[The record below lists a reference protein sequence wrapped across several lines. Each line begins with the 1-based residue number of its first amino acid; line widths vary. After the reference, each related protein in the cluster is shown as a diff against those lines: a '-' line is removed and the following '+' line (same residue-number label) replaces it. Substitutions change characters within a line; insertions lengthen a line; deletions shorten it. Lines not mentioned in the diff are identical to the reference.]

1 MKSAKISPHNGFKE
15 KGIRTGAKNYA
26 KSRSTLELGLLA
38 VPAILWFIVFAYIPM
53 FGIIIAFKDFN
64 YADGIFGSAWNGL
77 ENFRYLFA
85 TNDAFRILRNTVLY
99 NIAFIVLGTV
109 IPITVAMMLDRIKS
123 RSFIKFAQTTMF
135 LPHFISWV
143 IVGFI
148 AQRFFSTN
156 TGLLNQIIE
165 MFGGEKV
172 SWYTEKLPWIFII
185 IIVRIWKVLGFNTI
199 IYYGS
204 IIGIDTSLY
213 EAARI
218 DGANEWQVARKITLP
233 LLMPTI
239 MILFIMAT
247 GNILRADF
255 GLFYYVP
262 NNQGPLYPV
271 TDVIDTYIYR
281 ALKISGDI
289 PGSSAASFVQSVA
302 GLVIVYVANYV
313 TKKIDPDNALF

>member
-1 MKSAKISPHNGFKE
+1 M
-15 KGIRTGAKNYA
+15 
-26 KSRSTLELGLLA
+26 
-38 VPAILWFIVFAYIPM
+38 
-53 FGIIIAFKDFN
+53 
-64 YADGIFGSAWNGL
+64 
-77 ENFRYLFA
+77 
-85 TNDAFRILRNTVLY
+85 
-99 NIAFIVLGTV
+99 
-109 IPITVAMMLDRIKS
+109 
-123 RSFIKFAQTTMF
+123 
-135 LPHFISWV
+135 
-143 IVGFI
+143 
-148 AQRFFSTN
+148 
-156 TGLLNQIIE
+156 
-165 MFGGEKV
+165 
-172 SWYTEKLPWIFII
+172 
-185 IIVRIWKVLGFNTI
+185 WKVIGFNTI

-204 IIGIDTSLY
+204 IIGIDSSLY

-281 ALKISGDI
+281 ALKVSGDI

-302 GLVIVYVANYV
+302 GLVIVFISNYI

>member
-1 MKSAKISPHNGFKE
+1 MKTQKKMS
-15 KGIRTGAKNYA
+15 KNYYKR
-26 KSRSTLELGLLA
+26 KSTAELGILA
-38 VPAILWFIVFAYIPM
+38 LPAVVWFIIFAYIPM
-53 FGIIIAFKDFN
+53 FGIIIAFKDFE
-64 YADGIFGSAWNGL
+64 YAKGIFGSSWNGF
-77 ENFRYLFA
+77 ENFKYLFA
-85 TNDAFRILRNTVLY
+85 TNDALRILRNTILY
-99 NIAFIVLGTV
+99 NIAFIVLGTI
-109 IPITVAMMLDRIKS
+109 IPIMVAMLLDRVKS
-123 RSFIKFAQTTMF
+123 RNFIKFCQTTMF

-143 IVGFI
+143 VVAFI
-148 AQRFFSTN
+148 AQQFFSTN
-156 TGLLNQIIE
+156 TGLLNHVIE

-172 SWYTEKLPWIFII
+172 SWYTEKTPWIFII
-185 IIVRIWKVLGFNTI
+185 IIVRMWKVIGFNTI

-204 IIGIDTSLY
+204 IIGIDSSLY

-281 ALKISGDI
+281 ALKVSGDI

-302 GLVIVYVANYV
+302 GLVIVFISNYI

>member
-1 MKSAKISPHNGFKE
+1 MLTKLTQPTDSGKSTA
-15 KGIRTGAKNYA
+15 
-26 KSRSTLELGLLA
+26 ELGILA
-38 VPAILWFIVFAYIPM
+38 LPAVVWFIIFAYIPM
-53 FGIIIAFKDFN
+53 FGIIIAFKDFE
-64 YADGIFGSAWNGL
+64 YAKGIFGSPWNGF
-77 ENFRYLFA
+77 ENFKYLFA
-85 TNDAFRILRNTVLY
+85 TNDAFRILRNTILY
-99 NIAFIVLGTV
+99 NIAFIVLGTI
-109 IPITVAMMLDRIKS
+109 IPIMVAMLLDRVKS
-123 RSFIKFAQTTMF
+123 RNFIKFCQTTMF

-143 IVGFI
+143 VVAFI
-148 AQRFFSTN
+148 AQQFFSTN
-156 TGLLNQIIE
+156 TGLLNHVIE

-172 SWYTEKLPWIFII
+172 SWYTEKTPWIFII
-185 IIVRIWKVLGFNTI
+185 IIVRMWKVIGFNTI

-204 IIGIDTSLY
+204 IIGIDSSLY

-281 ALKISGDI
+281 ALKVSGDI

-302 GLVIVYVANYV
+302 GLVIVFISNYI

>member
-1 MKSAKISPHNGFKE
+1 MKKKGSNNRAK
-15 KGIRTGAKNYA
+15 R
-26 KSRSTLELGLLA
+26 KSTAELGVLA
-38 VPAILWFIVFAYIPM
+38 MPAVIWFIVFAYIPM
-53 FGIIIAFKDFN
+53 FGIIIAFKDFD
-64 YADGIFGSAWNGL
+64 YAKGIFGSAWNGF
-77 ENFRYLFA
+77 ENFKYLFV
-85 TNDAFRILRNTVLY
+85 TNDAYRILRNTILY

-109 IPITVAMMLDRIKS
+109 IPIMVAMLLS
-123 RSFIKFAQTTMF
+123 RVTSRKFIKFCQTSMF

-143 IVGFI
+143 VVAFI
-148 AQRFFSTN
+148 AQQFFSTN
-156 TGLLNQIIE
+156 TGLMNHLIE

-172 SWYTEKLPWIFII
+172 SWYTEKIPWIFII
-185 IIVRIWKVLGFNTI
+185 IIVRLWKILGFNTI

-204 IIGIDTSLY
+204 IIGIDSSLY

-239 MILFIMAT
+239 MILFIMAI

-281 ALKISGDI
+281 ALKVSGDI
-289 PGSSAASFVQSVA
+289 PGSSAASFVQSVV
-302 GLVIVYVANYV
+302 GLVIVFIANHI

>member
-1 MKSAKISPHNGFKE
+1 MKNKE
-15 KGIRTGAKNYA
+15 VNANINPKRKSVKRKSKNYTKWRTTA
-26 KSRSTLELGLLA
+26 ELGILA
-38 VPAILWFIVFAYIPM
+38 VPAVVWFILFAYIPM
-53 FGIIIAFKDFN
+53 FGVIIAFKDFE
-64 YADGIFGSAWNGL
+64 YAKGIFGSSWNGF
-77 ENFRYLFA
+77 ENFKYLFA
-85 TNDAFRILRNTVLY
+85 TNDAFRILRNTILY
-99 NIAFIVLGTV
+99 NLAFIVTGTV
-109 IPITVAMMLDRIKS
+109 VPIAVAMLLDKIQS
-123 RSFIKFAQTTMF
+123 RNFIKFCQTTMF

-143 IVGFI
+143 IVAFI
-148 AQRFFSTN
+148 AQQFFS
-156 TGLLNQIIE
+156 LNNGFLNHIIE
-165 MFGGEKV
+165 MFGGERI
-172 SWYTEKLPWIFII
+172 SWYTEKTPWILIL
-185 IIVRIWKVLGFNTI
+185 IIVRLWKVLGFNTI

-204 IIGIDTSLY
+204 IIGIDSSLY

-218 DGANEWQVARKITLP
+218 DGASEWQVSRKITLP

-281 ALKISGDI
+281 ALKVSGDI
-289 PGSSAASFVQSVA
+289 PGSSAASFVQSVV
-302 GLVIVYVANYV
+302 GLVIVFLSNYI

>member
-1 MKSAKISPHNGFKE
+1 MKTQKKMS
-15 KGIRTGAKNYA
+15 KNYYKR
-26 KSRSTLELGLLA
+26 KSTAELGILA
-38 VPAILWFIVFAYIPM
+38 LPAVVWFIIFAYIPM
-53 FGIIIAFKDFN
+53 FGIIIAFKDFE
-64 YADGIFGSAWNGL
+64 YAKGIFGSAWNGF
-77 ENFRYLFA
+77 ENFKYLFA
-85 TNDAFRILRNTVLY
+85 TNDAFRILRNTILY
-99 NIAFIVLGTV
+99 NIAFIVLGTI
-109 IPITVAMMLDRIKS
+109 IPIMVAMLLDRVKS
-123 RSFIKFAQTTMF
+123 RNFIKFCQTTMF

-143 IVGFI
+143 VVAFI
-148 AQRFFSTN
+148 AQQFFSTN
-156 TGLLNQIIE
+156 TGLLNHVIE
-165 MFGGEKV
+165 MFGGETV
-172 SWYTEKLPWIFII
+172 SWYTEKTPWIFII
-185 IIVRIWKVLGFNTI
+185 IIVRMWKVIGFNTI

-204 IIGIDTSLY
+204 IIGIDSSLY

-281 ALKISGDI
+281 ALKVSGDI

-302 GLVIVYVANYV
+302 GLVIVFISNYI

>member
-1 MKSAKISPHNGFKE
+1 MKTQKKMS
-15 KGIRTGAKNYA
+15 KNYYKR
-26 KSRSTLELGLLA
+26 KSTAELGILA
-38 VPAILWFIVFAYIPM
+38 LPAVVWFIIFAYIPM
-53 FGIIIAFKDFN
+53 FGIIIAFKDFE
-64 YADGIFGSAWNGL
+64 YAKGIFGSAWNGL
-77 ENFRYLFA
+77 ENFKYLFA
-85 TNDAFRILRNTVLY
+85 TNDAFRILRNTILY
-99 NIAFIVLGTV
+99 NIAFIVLGTI
-109 IPITVAMMLDRIKS
+109 IPIMVAMLLDRVKS
-123 RSFIKFAQTTMF
+123 RNFIKFCQTTMF

-143 IVGFI
+143 VVAFI
-148 AQRFFSTN
+148 AQQFFSTN
-156 TGLLNQIIE
+156 TGLLNHVIE

-172 SWYTEKLPWIFII
+172 SWYTEKTPWIFII
-185 IIVRIWKVLGFNTI
+185 IIVRMWKVIGFNTI

-204 IIGIDTSLY
+204 IIGIDSSLY

-281 ALKISGDI
+281 ALKVSGDI

-302 GLVIVYVANYV
+302 GLVIVFISNYI

>member
-1 MKSAKISPHNGFKE
+1 MKTQKKMS
-15 KGIRTGAKNYA
+15 KNYYKR
-26 KSRSTLELGLLA
+26 KSTAELGILA
-38 VPAILWFIVFAYIPM
+38 LPAVVWFIIFAYIPM
-53 FGIIIAFKDFN
+53 FGVIIAFKDFE
-64 YADGIFGSAWNGL
+64 YAKGIFGSSWNGF
-77 ENFRYLFA
+77 ENFKYLFA
-85 TNDAFRILRNTVLY
+85 TNDAFRILRNTILY
-99 NIAFIVLGTV
+99 NIAFIVLGTI
-109 IPITVAMMLDRIKS
+109 IPIMVAMLLDRVKS
-123 RSFIKFAQTTMF
+123 RNFIKFCQTTMF

-143 IVGFI
+143 VVAFI
-148 AQRFFSTN
+148 AQQFFSTN
-156 TGLLNQIIE
+156 TGLLNHVIE

-172 SWYTEKLPWIFII
+172 SWYTEKTPWIFII
-185 IIVRIWKVLGFNTI
+185 IIVRMWKVIGFNTI

-204 IIGIDTSLY
+204 IIGIDSSLY

-281 ALKISGDI
+281 ALKVSGDI

-302 GLVIVYVANYV
+302 GLVIVFISNYI

>member
-1 MKSAKISPHNGFKE
+1 MKSE
-15 KGIRTGAKNYA
+15 KRRSKNYFKH
-26 KSRSTLELGLLA
+26 KSTAELGILA
-38 VPAILWFIVFAYIPM
+38 MPAVIWFIVFAYIPM
-53 FGIIIAFKDFN
+53 FGIIIAFKDFD
-64 YADGIFGSAWNGL
+64 YAKGILGSAWNGF
-77 ENFRYLFA
+77 ENFKYLFA
-85 TNDAFRILRNTVLY
+85 TNDAYRILRNTILY

-109 IPITVAMMLDRIKS
+109 IPIMVAMLLDRVKS
-123 RSFIKFAQTTMF
+123 RGFIKFCQTTMF

-143 IVGFI
+143 VVAFI
-148 AQRFFSTN
+148 AQQFFSTN
-156 TGLLNQIIE
+156 TGLLNHLIE

-172 SWYTEKLPWIFII
+172 SWYTEKMPWIFII

-204 IIGIDTSLY
+204 IIGIDSTLY

-281 ALKISGDI
+281 ALKVSGDI

-302 GLVIVYVANYV
+302 GLVIVFIANHI

>member
-1 MKSAKISPHNGFKE
+1 MKTQKKMS
-15 KGIRTGAKNYA
+15 KNYYKR
-26 KSRSTLELGLLA
+26 KSTAELGILA
-38 VPAILWFIVFAYIPM
+38 LPAVVWFIIFAYIPM
-53 FGIIIAFKDFN
+53 FGIIIAFKDFE
-64 YADGIFGSAWNGL
+64 YAKGIFGSSWNGF
-77 ENFRYLFA
+77 ENFKYLFA
-85 TNDAFRILRNTVLY
+85 TNDAFRILRNTILY
-99 NIAFIVLGTV
+99 NIAFIVLGTI
-109 IPITVAMMLDRIKS
+109 IPIMVAMLLDRVKS
-123 RSFIKFAQTTMF
+123 RNFIKFCQTTMF

-143 IVGFI
+143 VVAFI
-148 AQRFFSTN
+148 AQQFFSTN
-156 TGLLNQIIE
+156 TGLLNHVIE

-172 SWYTEKLPWIFII
+172 SWYTEKTPWIFII
-185 IIVRIWKVLGFNTI
+185 IIVRMWKVIGFNTI

-204 IIGIDTSLY
+204 IIGIDSSLY

-281 ALKISGDI
+281 APKVSGDI

-302 GLVIVYVANYV
+302 GLVIVFISNYI

>member
-1 MKSAKISPHNGFKE
+1 MKTQKKMS
-15 KGIRTGAKNYA
+15 KNYYKR
-26 KSRSTLELGLLA
+26 KSTAELGILA
-38 VPAILWFIVFAYIPM
+38 LPAVVWFIIFAYIPM
-53 FGIIIAFKDFN
+53 FGIIIAFKDFE
-64 YADGIFGSAWNGL
+64 YAKGIFGSAWNGF
-77 ENFRYLFA
+77 ENFKYLFA
-85 TNDAFRILRNTVLY
+85 TNDAFRILRNTILY
-99 NIAFIVLGTV
+99 NIAFIVLGTI
-109 IPITVAMMLDRIKS
+109 IPIMVAMLLDRVKS
-123 RSFIKFAQTTMF
+123 RNFIKFCQTTMF

-143 IVGFI
+143 VVAFI
-148 AQRFFSTN
+148 AQQFFSTN
-156 TGLLNQIIE
+156 TGLLNHVIE

-172 SWYTEKLPWIFII
+172 SWYTEKTPWIFII
-185 IIVRIWKVLGFNTI
+185 IIVRMWKVIGFNTI

-204 IIGIDTSLY
+204 IIGIDSSLY

-281 ALKISGDI
+281 ALKVSGDI

-302 GLVIVYVANYV
+302 GLVIVFISNYI

>member
-1 MKSAKISPHNGFKE
+1 MKKQKKMS
-15 KGIRTGAKNYA
+15 KNYYKR
-26 KSRSTLELGLLA
+26 KSTAELGILA
-38 VPAILWFIVFAYIPM
+38 LPAVVWFIIFAYIPM
-53 FGIIIAFKDFN
+53 FGVIIAFKDFE
-64 YADGIFGSAWNGL
+64 YAKGIFGSSWNGF
-77 ENFRYLFA
+77 ENFKYLFA
-85 TNDAFRILRNTVLY
+85 TNDAFRILRNTILY
-99 NIAFIVLGTV
+99 NIAFIVLGTI
-109 IPITVAMMLDRIKS
+109 IPIMVAMLLDRVKS
-123 RSFIKFAQTTMF
+123 RNFIKFCQTTMF

-143 IVGFI
+143 VVAFI
-148 AQRFFSTN
+148 AQQFFSTN
-156 TGLLNQIIE
+156 TGLLNHVIE

-172 SWYTEKLPWIFII
+172 SWYTEKTPWIFII
-185 IIVRIWKVLGFNTI
+185 IIVRMWKVIGFNTI

-204 IIGIDTSLY
+204 IIGIDSSLY

-281 ALKISGDI
+281 ALKVSGDI

-302 GLVIVYVANYV
+302 GLVIVFISNYI

>member
-1 MKSAKISPHNGFKE
+1 MKTQKKMS
-15 KGIRTGAKNYA
+15 KNYYKR
-26 KSRSTLELGLLA
+26 KSTAELGILA
-38 VPAILWFIVFAYIPM
+38 LPAVVWFIIFAYIPM
-53 FGIIIAFKDFN
+53 FGIIIAFKDFE
-64 YADGIFGSAWNGL
+64 YAKGIFGSSWNGF
-77 ENFRYLFA
+77 ENFKYLFA
-85 TNDAFRILRNTVLY
+85 TNDAFRILRNTILY
-99 NIAFIVLGTV
+99 NIAFIVLGTI
-109 IPITVAMMLDRIKS
+109 IPIMVAMLLDRVKS
-123 RSFIKFAQTTMF
+123 RNFIKFCQTTMF

-143 IVGFI
+143 VVAFI
-148 AQRFFSTN
+148 AQQFFSTN
-156 TGLLNQIIE
+156 TGLLNHVIE

-172 SWYTEKLPWIFII
+172 SWYTEKTPWIFII
-185 IIVRIWKVLGFNTI
+185 IIVRMWKVIGFNTI

-204 IIGIDTSLY
+204 IIGIDSSLY

-281 ALKISGDI
+281 ALKVSGDI

-302 GLVIVYVANYV
+302 GLVIVFISNHI

>member
-1 MKSAKISPHNGFKE
+1 MKTQKKIS
-15 KGIRTGAKNYA
+15 KNYYKR
-26 KSRSTLELGLLA
+26 KSTVELGILA
-38 VPAILWFIVFAYIPM
+38 LPAVVWFIIFAYIPM
-53 FGIIIAFKDFN
+53 FGIIIAFKDFE
-64 YADGIFGSAWNGL
+64 YAKGIFGSSWNGF
-77 ENFRYLFA
+77 ENFKYLFA
-85 TNDAFRILRNTVLY
+85 TNDALRILRNTILY
-99 NIAFIVLGTV
+99 NIAFIVLGTI
-109 IPITVAMMLDRIKS
+109 IPIMVAMLLDRVKS
-123 RSFIKFAQTTMF
+123 RNFIKFCQTTMF

-143 IVGFI
+143 VVAFI
-148 AQRFFSTN
+148 AQQFFSTN
-156 TGLLNQIIE
+156 TGLLNHVIE

-172 SWYTEKLPWIFII
+172 SWYTEKTPWIFII
-185 IIVRIWKVLGFNTI
+185 IIVRMWKVIGFNTI

-204 IIGIDTSLY
+204 IIGIDSSLY

-281 ALKISGDI
+281 ALKVSGDI

-302 GLVIVYVANYV
+302 GLVIVFISNYI

>member
-1 MKSAKISPHNGFKE
+1 MKKKGSNNRAK
-15 KGIRTGAKNYA
+15 R
-26 KSRSTLELGLLA
+26 KSTAELGVLA
-38 VPAILWFIVFAYIPM
+38 MPAVIWFIVFAYIPM
-53 FGIIIAFKDFN
+53 FGIIIAFKDFE
-64 YADGIFGSAWNGL
+64 YAKGIFGSAWNGF
-77 ENFRYLFA
+77 ENFKYLFV
-85 TNDAFRILRNTVLY
+85 TNDAYRILRNTILY

-109 IPITVAMMLDRIKS
+109 IPIMVAMLLS
-123 RSFIKFAQTTMF
+123 RVTSRRFIKFCQTSMF

-143 IVGFI
+143 VVAFI
-148 AQRFFSTN
+148 AQQFFSTN
-156 TGLLNQIIE
+156 TGLMNHLIE

-172 SWYTEKLPWIFII
+172 SWYTEKIPWIFII
-185 IIVRIWKVLGFNTI
+185 IIVRIWKILGFNTI

-204 IIGIDTSLY
+204 IIGIDSSLY

-239 MILFIMAT
+239 MILFIMAI

-281 ALKISGDI
+281 ALKVSGDI
-289 PGSSAASFVQSVA
+289 PGSSAASFVQSVV
-302 GLVIVYVANYV
+302 GLVIVFIANHI